1 MASLATAVL
10 ILGAVGLFLALP
22 GRRANVGRLGMV
34 LLAGA
39 GASLIAALVGVVP
52 GEAESGWFVVCAL
65 VALFAALRVITH
77 SKPVYSA
84 LYFVLL
90 VVAVT
95 GLVLLMQAE
104 FLALALIIVYAG
116 AIVVT
121 YVFVIMLAQQARPAP
136 YDTRARDPFWGC
148 LAGFTLLTMIAARF
162 ELFTETAQR
171 TALPEAAEQAGTVV
185 AIGIPLLTHYVI
197 AIQIIGLLLLAALV
211 GAIAIARR
219 QGTVSEEGGAAEC

>member
-10 ILGAVGLFLALP
+10 ILSAVGLFLALP

-39 GASLIAALVGVVP
+39 GALLVGVLLRYVP
-52 GEAESGWFVVCAL
+52 GQMETGWFLACTL
-65 VALFAALRVITH
+65 VALFAAMRVITH
-77 SKPVYSA
+77 RKPVYSA
-84 LYFVLL
+84 VYFILL

-116 AIVVT
+116 AIMVT
-121 YVFVIMLAQQARPAP
+121 YVFVIMLAQQSRPAP
-136 YDTRARDPFWGC
+136 CDTRAREPFWGC
-148 LAGFTLLTMIAARF
+148 LAGFTLLTMIAARV
-162 ELFTETAQR
+162 ELFTAAGRR
-171 TALPEAAEQAGTVV
+171 TVLPAAAEQVGTVEAV
-185 AIGIPLLTHYVI
+185 GIPLLTHYVI
-197 AIQIIGLLLLAALV
+197 AIQLIGLLLLAALV

-219 QGTVSEEGGAAEC
+219 RGTVSEEGGLG

>member
-10 ILGAVGLFLALP
+10 ILGALGLFLALP
-22 GRRANVGRLGMV
+22 GRRAIVGWLGMI

-39 GASLIAALVGVVP
+39 GALLIATLVQFVP
-52 GEAESGWFVVCAL
+52 GQAESGWFIVCTL

-121 YVFVIMLAQQARPAP
+121 YVFVIMLAQQARRAP
-136 YDTRARDPFWGC
+136 YDTRAREPFWGC

-162 ELFTETAQR
+162 ELFTTAR

-185 AIGIPLLTHYVI
+185 TIGIPLLTHYVI

-211 GAIAIARR
+211 GAIAIGRR
-219 QGTVSEEGGAAEC
+219 QGTVSEEGGTTEC